1 MNKPMDLAEFAWA
14 IISSQNE
21 SLLKNGKKISNP
33 KDSINFLTN
42 EAKDFDKKQ
51 LPVLKALF
59 IL

>member
-1 MNKPMDLAEFAWA
+1 MNKPSDLAAFVWE

-21 SLLKNGKKISNP
+21 SLLKNGKKINNP
-33 KDSINFLTN
+33 KDSIDFLTT